1 MRNGIVILGM
11 MATTC
16 FTFASDLQVTASRK
30 KISSAE
36 SHKSFHKN
44 NISDQTRI
52 NPGVK
57 GSKQEKV
64 NYAVNVTNRSF
75 SPMPELEAR
84 YIIFVERQQLGA
96 KKGTEQVEKIT
107 GKESVAG
114 MPAKGST
121 VFNTQAVKLREQSL
135 SGNWIYSNGGRLK
148 ATDSIIGIWIKF
160 FDGDTEVEEYVNPTT
175 LANRHK
181 WE

>member
-1 MRNGIVILGM
+1 MQKAAMVLGII
-11 MATTC
+11 ATTC
-16 FTFASDLQVTASRK
+16 STFASDLQVTTSRK
-30 KISSAE
+30 RLNSEEAYKG
-36 SHKSFHKN
+36 FHKHAQ
-44 NISDQTRI
+44 SDQTRI

-57 GSKQEKV
+57 GAKTEEV
-64 NYAVNVTNRSF
+64 GYAVNVSNRTF

-114 MPAKGST
+114 MPAKGNAT
-121 VFNTQAVKLREQSL
+121 FNTRSVKLHEQSL
-135 SGNWIYSNGGRLK
+135 SGNWIYANGGRIK
-148 ATDSIIGIWIKF
+148 AADSLIGIWIKF
-160 FDGDTEVEEYVNPTT
+160 FDGDKEVGEYINPTT
-175 LANRHK
+175 LTNRHQ